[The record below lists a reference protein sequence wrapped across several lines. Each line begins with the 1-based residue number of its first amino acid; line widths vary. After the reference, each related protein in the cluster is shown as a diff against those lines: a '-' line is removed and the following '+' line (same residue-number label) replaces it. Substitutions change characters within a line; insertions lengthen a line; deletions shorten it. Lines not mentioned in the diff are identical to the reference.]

1 MHNRFLSA
9 AIIAALPLTV
19 LASPAFAQTSEAQ
32 KTPPAPTSLQTGD
45 ETPWLYE
52 GSDIPRD
59 TAWTFG
65 ELDNGLRYGV
75 RRGSV
80 PPEQVSIRIRI
91 DAGSLHETDAERGF
105 AHLLEHMTF
114 RESKYLGPGEA
125 IPTWQRLGA
134 TFGSDTNAET
144 SPTHTV
150 YKLDLP
156 NATDAAL
163 AESFK
168 LLSGM
173 IQSPVLSRQN
183 LAADIPIVLAEK
195 REQGG
200 AAARAGEATREALFA
215 GQRLAVRAP
224 IGDEVTLN
232 GATPKAVQA
241 FHSRWYRPEN
251 TVISVVGSANPER
264 MAALIEEWFSGWKG
278 TGKAGVAPDFGD
290 PVAPATGE
298 VGEVAVIVEPDLPRS
313 FIYSVMRPWRP
324 VVDTV
329 AYNQGLLR
337 DAVAQ
342 ALINRRLEAR
352 ARGGGSFLFAQVEQ
366 EDVSRSTDAT
376 FVSFAPLDDDW
387 QTALNDVRGV
397 IADAVTTP
405 PTQEE
410 LDRELAELDSAFR
423 ANVEQARVQPS
434 AQLADVLVDA
444 VDIRETVASPQTVLE
459 VFRGMRESVTP
470 EQILDHTKALFT
482 GTVTRAAVV
491 TKEQGVD
498 ENAVRLALSRPVE
511 ADASARLA
519 ASSISFA
526 DLPPI
531 GPPGTVKEEQPVGI
545 LEIEEI
551 TLSNGVKA
559 MLWPNEA
566 EAGRVNVKVRFG
578 AGYRAFDESEGPYIA
593 LGNQALIAS
602 GFGELGQEELDRV
615 STGRQMGFDFGV
627 EEGVFTFSAQ
637 TRNADLADQL
647 YLFAGKLANPRWD
660 AAPVQR
666 AIAAAKIGYESYST
680 SPGAVLARD
689 LEYLLKAQ
697 DGRFETPTPQE
708 LDKLDVATFQ
718 KVWEPQLRSGPI
730 EVIIFGDFDRDA
742 AIESL
747 TQTFG
752 ALPPREP
759 IAPAVLA
766 RTTEF
771 PDGGNAPT
779 VRYHRGD
786 ASQAAAVIAW
796 PTGGGVDDLRWSRQM
811 EILVQLFNNRLLDAM
826 RERAGAS
833 YSPQAVS
840 SWPVDVETG
849 GRIMAIGQVQPK
861 DVPVFFEEA
870 QKIADDLAQTP
881 PSEDELAR
889 VTEPLAQ
896 LVRRASSG
904 NMFWLLQ
911 VQGATQDPKRYALLR
926 TLVPDYSQ
934 TTPEIMQAMAKR
946 FLSRDAAFR
955 LAVLPDGQKLA
966 D

>member
-1 MHNRFLSA
+1 MHTRILRA
-9 AIIAALPLTV
+9 ALIAALPLPILTGP
-19 LASPAFAQTSEAQ
+19 SFAQTRDANVEL
-32 KTPPAPTSLQTGD
+32 PAPTSLQTGD

-59 TAWTFG
+59 DAWLFG
-65 ELDNGLRYGV
+65 ELENGLRYGV
-75 RRGSV
+75 RQGSV
-80 PPEQVSIRIRI
+80 PPGQVSIRIRI

-114 RESKYLGPGEA
+114 RQSAYLGPGEA

-173 IQSPVLSRQN
+173 IQAPVLSQQN
-183 LAADIPIVLAEK
+183 LSADIPIVLAEK

-215 GQRLAVRAP
+215 GQRLATRAP
-224 IGDEVTLN
+224 IGTEVTLN
-232 GATPKAVQA
+232 GATPAAVQA

-251 TVISVVGSANPER
+251 TVISVVGSADPQR
-264 MAALIEEWFSGWKG
+264 MAALIERWFADWKG
-278 TGKAGVAPDFGD
+278 PGKPGVAPDFGD
-290 PVAPATGE
+290 PVAPANGDI
-298 VGEVAVIVEPDLPRS
+298 GEVAVIVEPDLPRS
-313 FIYSVMRPWRP
+313 FIYGIMRPWRP
-324 VVDTV
+324 VVDTIV
-329 AYNQGLLR
+329 YNQGLLR

-352 ARGGGSFLFAQVEQ
+352 ARGGGSFLFAQVQ
-366 EDVSRSTDAT
+366 QDDVSRSADAT

-387 QTALNDVRGV
+387 QSALNDVRGV
-397 IADAVTTP
+397 IADALTTP

-410 LDRELAELDSAFR
+410 LDRELAELESAFM

-444 VDIRETVASPQTVLE
+444 VDIRETVASPQTVLD
-459 VFRGMRESVTP
+459 VFRGMKDEVTP
-470 EQILDHTKALFT
+470 EQILDHTKALFF
-482 GTVTRAAVV
+482 GTVTRAAFV
-491 TKEQGVD
+491 TKEAGVD
-498 ENAVRLALSRPVE
+498 EDAVRTALSQPVA

-519 ASSISFA
+519 ANSISFA

-531 GPPGTVKEEQPVGI
+531 GPAGTVTAQQPVGI

-559 MLWPNEA
+559 MLWPNDA

-578 AGYRAFDESEGPYIA
+578 AGYRAFDEADGPYIA
-593 LGNQALIAS
+593 LGEQALVAS

-615 STGRQMGFDFGV
+615 STGRQMGFDFAV
-627 EEGVFTFSAQ
+627 EEGVFSFSAQ

-647 YLFAGKLANPRWD
+647 YLFAGKLAMPRWD

-666 AIAAAKIGYESYST
+666 AIAASRLGYESYST
-680 SPGAVLARD
+680 SPGGVLARD
-689 LEYLLKAQ
+689 LEFLLNDQ
-697 DGRFETPTPQE
+697 DKRFATPTPDE
-708 LDKLDVATFQ
+708 LSKLDVETFA
-718 KVWEPQLRSGPI
+718 KVWEPQLRNGPI
-730 EVIIFGDFDRDA
+730 EVIIFGDFDRDE
-742 AIESL
+742 AISAL
-747 TQTFG
+747 TRTFG
-752 ALPPREP
+752 ALPPRAP
-759 IAPAVLA
+759 IAADIMA

-771 PDGGNAPT
+771 PEGGSEPT

-786 ASQAAAVIAW
+786 AIQAAAVIAW

-840 SWPVDVETG
+840 TWPVDVETG

-861 DVPVFFEEA
+861 DVTVFFEEA
-870 QKIADDLAQTP
+870 QKIANDLAETP

-896 LVRRASSG
+896 LVRRLSSG

-911 VQGATQDPKRYALLR
+911 AQGATQDPKRYALLR
-926 TLVPDYSQ
+926 TLIPDYSQ
-934 TTPEIMQAMAKR
+934 TTPEIMQAMAAR
-946 FLSRDAAFR
+946 FLSSDTAFR
-955 LAVLPDGQKLA
+955 LAVLPEGQDLTE
-966 D
+966 